1 MNMKMLMAAALV
13 VAGTAASAAPAAAW
27 DLLGERIVR
36 DRMDQDTIVLE
47 GHRQFSQIKIC
58 VYRHPVRIYDVDVRF
73 NNGGH
78 QDVEVRD
85 RINPGGCTRDI
96 DLKGDDRDIRNIKML
111 YEETSWGRRKTA
123 TMRVFGR

>member
-1 MNMKMLMAAALV
+1 MMVKTLMMAGLLA
-13 VAGTAASAAPAAAW
+13 AGTAATATPAAAW

-36 DRMDQDTIVLE
+36 DRMDRDVVVLE

-78 QDVEVRD
+78 QDVEVRA
-85 RINPGGCTRDI
+85 RINPGGCTRNI
-96 DLKGDDRDIRNIKML
+96 DLKGDDRDIRSINML

-123 TMRVFGR
+123 TVRVFGR